1 MQEFDHIVVGGGSAG
16 CVLAA
21 RLSENPDN
29 KVLLVESGHMDK
41 AAFIHI
47 PATFFKVI
55 GKGRD
60 VHFYTSEPEPGLNG
74 QPNVVPQGKVI
85 GGGSSINA
93 MIYIRGHRN
102 DYDGWAQMGLP
113 NWSYDKVLPVYRAL
127 ENNQRLSN
135 EFHGTQGELR
145 VSDRRYGHPLSWA
158 FIRAAQE
165 AGLPYNED
173 FNGAAQE
180 GVGFYQV
187 TTFNGRRFSSA
198 QAFLRAAQK
207 RPNLTI
213 LTQTPVAR
221 VLFEGTPDNKRAVG
235 IQTTGGV
242 SYRARREVVLSAG
255 AIATPK
261 LLQLSGIGN
270 AAHLQSHGID
280 VVADLPGVGENYQD
294 HLEAAVQAEV
304 KHPIALFNQDKG
316 LKAVGNMLQYLCFK
330 TGLLTSNV
338 VESGGF
344 VDTTGAGGQPDV
356 QFHVIP
362 SFMGFG
368 ERLATPGHGISIS
381 PCFLRPK
388 SRGTVKLRS
397 ANPQDRALFHA
408 NALSHP
414 DDLETLVRALE
425 LSIRITQMPAL
436 AGLIKRQVLPAPD
449 VEKDPAALRDYLRG
463 ISKTVFH
470 PAGTAKMGVA
480 DDRMAVVG
488 EDLKVHGVQ
497 GLRVADASIM
507 PTLVSGNTNAP
518 CIMIGERASR
528 FMLGQ
533 DTL

>member
-1 MQEFDHIVVGGGSAG
+1 VQAFDYIVVGGGSAG

-21 RLSENPDN
+21 RLSEDANN

-74 QPNVVPQGKVI
+74 APNVVPQGNVM

-113 NWSYDKVLPVYRAL
+113 NWSYDKVLPVFRAL
-127 ENNQRLSN
+127 ENNQRLSD
-135 EFHGTQGELR
+135 EFHGAQGELS
-145 VSDRRYGHPLSWA
+145 VSDRSYGHPLSWA

-165 AGLPYNED
+165 AGLTPNAD
-173 FNGAAQE
+173 FNGAVQD

-187 TTFNGRRFSSA
+187 TTRNGRRWSAA

-213 LTQTPVAR
+213 LTQTRVSK
-221 VLFEGTPDNKRAVG
+221 VLFEGGDSHPRAVG
-235 IQTTGGV
+235 VQLESGTV
-242 SYRARREVVLSAG
+242 HRASREIVLGSG

-261 LLQLSGIGN
+261 LLQLSGIGD

-294 HLEAAVQAEV
+294 HLEACVQAEV
-304 KHPIALFNQDKG
+304 NIASLFNQDKG
-316 LKAVGNMLQYLCFK
+316 FKAVGNMLQYLCFK

-397 ANPQDRALFHA
+397 ANPKDAALFHA
-408 NALSHP
+408 NALAHP
-414 DDLETLVRALE
+414 DDLETLVRAVE
-425 LSIRITQMPAL
+425 LSIRITEMPSL
-436 AGLIKRQVLPAPD
+436 AKLITRRVLPALG

-470 PAGTAKMGVA
+470 PSGTAKMGTA
-480 DDRMAVVG
+480 SDRMAVVG
-488 EDLKVHGVQ
+488 EDLKVHGVA

-533 DTL
+533 DRI